1 MRILF
6 ATYQTPESFLEN
18 LHVGE
23 GEGDSALLAVAT
35 RAEFEHGEPLILEIG
50 YPGLPNRILI
60 RALSATPPAGQDED
74 TGLKWFSLD
83 PDEEL
88 QRDFLIAVAAGRANA
103 TLQRRHQRFPVR
115 MAARVKV
122 EGDDTRGSAEV
133 ADMAMGG
140 VALKTA
146 EPLPDGTRVTVV
158 LEPGDGSAE
167 IEISGQ
173 VVWNRQDD
181 DTAEVGIQF
190 EKSGGESMRRLRQM
204 IRGVTVSGETLE

>member
-6 ATYQTPESFLEN
+6 ANYSTPESFLDN
-18 LHVGE
+18 LHVGD
-23 GEGDSALLAVAT
+23 GDSAVLAVAT
-35 RAEFEHGEPLILEIG
+35 RAEFEESEPLILEIG

-60 RALSATPPAGQDED
+60 RALSARPPAGQDDD
-74 TGLKWFSLD
+74 TEIKWFSLD
-83 PDEEL
+83 QGEEL
-88 QRDFLIAVAAGRANA
+88 QRDFLIAVAAGRASA
-103 TLQRRHQRFPVR
+103 TLQRRHQRFPMR
-115 MAARVKV
+115 MSAQVKV
-122 EGDDTRGSAEV
+122 DGDDIRGEAEV

-146 EPLPDGTRVTVV
+146 EPLPDGARVTLV
-158 LEPGDGSAE
+158 LEPGDGSGE

-181 DTAEVGIQF
+181 DTTEVGIQF

-204 IRGVTVSGETLE
+204 IRGVKVSGETLE